1 MKANAQSGFTLWEL
15 LMTLLVAGI
24 LLGIGVPNVMEF
36 QRNGLVTAAANQ
48 LITAV
53 LAARAEAVKR
63 QVPITLCASPNP
75 TATNPTCSISGVG
88 TNGGFIVW
96 VDENGN
102 LDGNGTPVTTDGTDG
117 NAVIDANEVTAAQ
130 PLIIQTAAPG
140 GTINVWANSG
150 YISYGPNGFRRQA
163 TGTATLPVTWL
174 LFCDD
179 RGNRSAGQL
188 GAGVFLST
196 ARALR
201 IDPTGRG
208 VVLQTTAEVTNALN
222 QIRMTVPAATCP

>member
-1 MKANAQSGFTLWEL
+1 MKANAQTGFTLWEL

-24 LLGIGVPNVMEF
+24 LLGIGVPNIMEF
-36 QRNGLVTAAANQ
+36 QRNGLVTAAANS

-63 QVPITLCASPNP
+63 QVPVTLCASPNP
-75 TATNPTCSISGVG
+75 TAANPTCSINGAG
-88 TNGGFIVW
+88 TNGGYIVW

-102 LDGNGTPVTTDGTDG
+102 LDANGAPITTDPTDG
-117 NAVIDANEVTAAQ
+117 NAVVDANEITAAQ
-130 PLIIQTAAPG
+130 PLIIQTAPPG

-150 YISYGPNGFRRQA
+150 YISYGANGFRRQA
-163 TGTATLPVTWL
+163 TGTLQPPVNWL

-179 RGNRSAGQL
+179 RGNRSAGEL
-188 GAGVFLST
+188 APGVFLST

-208 VVLQTTAEVTNALN
+208 IVQQTVAEAAFALA
-222 QIRMTVPAATCP
+222 QIQLTVPAAACP